1 MQLSDLE
8 NVKVNDIKALR
19 GEVWYV
25 DPVGTVGSEQRGE
38 RPAVIVSNDIGNK
51 NAPIVEIVYITTQIK
66 AKLPTHVAVN
76 NFKLTGTALCENV
89 TTIDK
94 SRLVNRLTC
103 LTDQQMLLIEKAM
116 CISLDI
122 TKKPEIRVTAE
133 QQQVVTIVSIPGEN
147 YIIKQANEH
156 LKKVFDI
163 GSSLNSVEEEL
174 AKISKADITLG
185 GVSGDYLTEEL
196 KHEIRAKASE
206 KIRTRKETL
215 EEQLLSLLEPKPVKE
230 VKQKDT
236 TAKKEEPVAKTSSK
250 GTLQKAEH
258 ELDFEEVKRLYLEE
272 GYSIAKLCQ
281 KFKKS
286 SVTMGDYL
294 REHGIIKPRGGSKKK
309 PRCCGH

>member
-1 MQLSDLE
+1 M
-8 NVKVNDIKALR
+8 NDVKALR

-76 NFKLTGTALCENV
+76 SFKLTGTALCENV

-94 SRLVNRLTC
+94 SRLVNRLTR

-156 LKKVFDI
+156 LKKVF
-163 GSSLNSVEEEL
+163 LN
-174 AKISKADITLG
+174 
-185 GVSGDYLTEEL
+185 
-196 KHEIRAKASE
+196 
-206 KIRTRKETL
+206 
-215 EEQLLSLLEPKPVKE
+215 
-230 VKQKDT
+230 
-236 TAKKEEPVAKTSSK
+236 
-250 GTLQKAEH
+250 
-258 ELDFEEVKRLYLEE
+258 
-272 GYSIAKLCQ
+272 
-281 KFKKS
+281 
-286 SVTMGDYL
+286 
-294 REHGIIKPRGGSKKK
+294 
-309 PRCCGH
+309 